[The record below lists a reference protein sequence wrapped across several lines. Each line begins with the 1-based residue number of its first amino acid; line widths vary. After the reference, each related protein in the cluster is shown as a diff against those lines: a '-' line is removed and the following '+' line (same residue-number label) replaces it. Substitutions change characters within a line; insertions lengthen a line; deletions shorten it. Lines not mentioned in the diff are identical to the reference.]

1 MFTFICSTSSV
12 YGAFAFY
19 VQIEMLIIALSK
31 NAIYTFKPH
40 LLCELLMNGRTGIKK
55 FAMTFRTST
64 LFSFEM
70 QVVTLK

>member
-31 NAIYTFKPH
+31 NAIDTFKPH
-40 LLCELLMNGRTGIKK
+40 LLCELLMNGCRTGIKK
-55 FAMTFRTST
+55 FAMTFRI

-70 QVVTLK
+70 QVGTLK